1 MKKWILGLITLIS
14 ISSSTVFAV
23 EPYFIVLNAR
33 LQYLTYLRG
42 YEHFHIDNGTVKS
55 HSPELSAEA
64 VELFIRQGVGSMT
77 PHSEGYKYRNCDKA
91 YLMIKIKPEMVLPDG
106 RIDQNAIVEMPWTNC
121 LQR

>member
-14 ISSSTVFAV
+14 VSSSTGFAV

-42 YEHFHIDNGTVKS
+42 FEHFHIDNGTVKS
-55 HSPELSAEA
+55 HSPELSPEA
-64 VELFIRQGVGSMT
+64 VEMFIRRGVGSMT
-77 PHSEGYKYRNCDKA
+77 PSSHGYTYRNCDKA
-91 YLMIKIKPEMVLPDG
+91 YLMIKIKPEFVLADG
-106 RIDQNAIVEMPWTNC
+106 RIQQDAIVDMPWTNC